1 MSRGV
6 PFPALLRSEWT
17 KLRSVRSTWW
27 SSAVY
32 VVVVGAFSWL
42 AAAVTDRAP
51 AAGVAVSTALTGFGF
66 GQVVLVVL
74 GVLVGAGEHTTGMA
88 LASYAAVP
96 RRTRLQ
102 LARTVVVAAL
112 VAVLSVVLAVG
123 CALAARLL
131 TVVPGGVDLT
141 DPSVLRPL
149 GLQVLSAVALVVLGV
164 AVGTALRS
172 TAGGVGACLLLVLVL
187 PVLLAADGGPWTER
201 LGEALPAL
209 RVGEDAFLVGAST
222 WPVGLVVV
230 GAWALG
236 AWAIGAVLIER
247 RDV

>member
-236 AWAIGAVLIER
+236 AWAIGAVLLER

>member
-6 PFPALLRSEWT
+6 AFPALLRSEWT

-51 AAGVAVSTALTGFGF
+51 TAAVAVGTALTGFGF

-88 LASYAAVP
+88 LTSYAAVP

-102 LARTVVVAAL
+102 LARTVVVAVHVTVL
-112 VAVLSVVLAVG
+112 TAVLASCSRVRRGTAAYEASAMPVVCSPAPTRTPRTTSTTWPKPNPV
-123 CALAARLL
+123 
-131 TVVPGGVDLT
+131 
-141 DPSVLRPL
+141 
-149 GLQVLSAVALVVLGV
+149 SAVE
-164 AVGTALRS
+164 TATPAAGARS
-172 TAGGVGACLLLVLVL
+172 VTA
-187 PVLLAADGGPWTER
+187 AASQLNAPT
-201 LGEALPAL
+201 
-209 RVGEDAFLVGAST
+209 T
-222 WPVGLVVV
+222 TT
-230 GAWALG
+230 
-236 AWAIGAVLIER
+236 
-247 RDV
+247 